1 MLPHDAK
8 ARKAIPMYT
17 FLTQYF
23 PDAIAEM
30 VKVSVA
36 GNEQH
41 NPGQPLHWARGK
53 STDQLDAAMRHL
65 FDHGAGIKWA
75 DGQRT
80 LAQAAWRLLAQ
91 LQLDL
96 EKETSVKVAGAAID
110 PPPSALLSPNITV
123 APLPGFETTD
133 TVIYET
139 PRGPIGPELILRLE
153 STDPD
158 TIGDLY
164 GSVRAHQERGN
175 AQRPGESAGSPD
187 HSEGYFYGSQ
197 KGAFGG
203 QEGQLR

>member
-8 ARKAIPMYT
+8 ARKALPLYT

-23 PDAIAEM
+23 PDALTEL

-41 NPGQPLHWARGK
+41 NPGEPLHWARGK

-65 FDHGAGIKWA
+65 FDHGVGIRFGV

-96 EKETSVKVAGAAID
+96 EKETAGKAPGAAID
-110 PPPSALLSPNITV
+110 TPPATRLPPISPGRHRDEGELLYATSK
-123 APLPGFETTD
+123 
-133 TVIYET
+133 
-139 PRGPIGPELILRLE
+139 LILRLE
-153 STDPD
+153 SDDPD
-158 TIGDLY
+158 TVGECNGEADNQDPQRNTDEELRAAGSAISDRGQVARQECFEQ
-164 GSVRAHQERGN
+164 SVRERKSG
-175 AQRPGESAGSPD
+175 R
-187 HSEGYFYGSQ
+187 
-197 KGAFGG
+197 KG
-203 QEGQLR
+203 

>member
-8 ARKAIPMYT
+8 ARKALPMYT

-23 PDAIAEM
+23 PDALVEL

-41 NPGQPLHWARGK
+41 NPGEPLHWARGK

-65 FDHGAGIKWA
+65 FDHGIGIRFGV

-96 EKETSVKVAGAAID
+96 EKETAVKAPGAAID
-110 PPPSALLSPNITV
+110 PPPA
-123 APLPGFETTD
+123 
-133 TVIYET
+133 
-139 PRGPIGPELILRLE
+139 
-153 STDPD
+153 
-158 TIGDLY
+158 
-164 GSVRAHQERGN
+164 
-175 AQRPGESAGSPD
+175 
-187 HSEGYFYGSQ
+187 
-197 KGAFGG
+197 
-203 QEGQLR
+203 